1 MNVNCKC
8 GFSLFVSRPNR
19 NQGLRVAAELAQYH
33 SLAKDAE
40 TMLKETGCGN
50 PLLMCDKSLAKERE
64 APRLPL
70 KVFVKRTQR

>member
-19 NQGLRVAAELAQYH
+19 NQGLRVGAELAQY
-33 SLAKDAE
+33 AE
-40 TMLKETGCGN
+40 TMLKETSCGN

-64 APRLPL
+64 APRLPFKSIC
-70 KVFVKRTQR
+70 KVH